1 MFTIVC
7 IFQSYICISLG
18 KRTNS
23 SKLNYPDE
31 TDQVIEKPKKKA
43 TQKEPVQ
50 PEQDNRSEPVDDPA
64 AKAPAPVRRSAP
76 GRVLGAANYTAAEI
90 EGSSPLLTLLCVLS
104 LSASIQLFSIS

>member
-1 MFTIVC
+1 M
-7 IFQSYICISLG
+7 
-18 KRTNS
+18 
-23 SKLNYPDE
+23 
-31 TDQVIEKPKKKA
+31 IEKPKKKA

-104 LSASIQLFSIS
+104 LSQLQYSSSRYLRRHSPTWGTFMATH